1 MSEKCGRSLRILIKV
16 EFSKKPMNLSVVQ
29 GQNEHNSKNQKN
41 YVSTIILVY
50 TKDLIVQ
57 DITFTI

>member
-1 MSEKCGRSLRILIKV
+1 MRILIKV

-50 TKDLIVQ
+50 TKDLIIQ

>member
-1 MSEKCGRSLRILIKV
+1 
-16 EFSKKPMNLSVVQ
+16 MNLSVVR

-50 TKDLIVQ
+50 TKDLIIQ